1 MLSHHVDT
9 NIIIA
14 IAQYLLHLMISLSQ
28 WLQELIIVLLKLVLA
43 LAMTAVLGSIGI
55 LSHVQAVNTHF
66 LHDSFLSLADSQ
78 HTILEGDTFQNR
90 TTLQLSV
97 ELSKG
102 SIITQKMLLVGWS
115 RLPQSHL
122 LSVLVHSPQEV
133 NGTLASV
140 ALWDGWSLGIL
151 RQIIILLP
159 LVQVMLK
166 LVIAQGELGVAI
178 LRSSWAQGVLQE
190 RSNHML
196 GQLGRYSVA
205 DDGMAQVLREWHFVI
220 IAHS

>member
-9 NIIIA
+9 YIIIA
-14 IAQYLLHLMISLSQ
+14 ITQYLLHLMISLSQ
-28 WLQELIIVLLKLVLA
+28 WLQELIVVLLKLVLS

-102 SIITQKMLLVGWS
+102 SIITQKMLFVCWS
-115 RLPQSHL
+115 SLPQSHL
-122 LSVLVHSPQEV
+122 FAVLVHSLQEV

-140 ALWDGWSLGIL
+140 SLWDGWPLSIL
-151 RQIIILLP
+151 WQIIILLP

-166 LVIAQGELGVAI
+166 LVVAQGELGIAI
-178 LRSSWAQGVLQE
+178 IRSSWAQGVL
-190 RSNHML
+190 
-196 GQLGRYSVA
+196 
-205 DDGMAQVLREWHFVI
+205 
-220 IAHS
+220 

>member
-9 NIIIA
+9 YIIIA
-14 IAQYLLHLMISLSQ
+14 ITKYLLHLMISLSQ
-28 WLQELIIVLLKLVLA
+28 WLQELIVVLLKLVLS
-43 LAMTAVLGSIGI
+43 LAVTSVLGSIGI
-55 LSHVQAVNTHF
+55 LSHIQAVNTHF

-78 HTILEGDTFQNR
+78 HTILEGDTFEHR

-115 RLPQSHL
+115 SLPQSHL
-122 LSVLVHSPQEV
+122 LSVLVHSSQEV

-166 LVIAQGELGVAI
+166 LVIAQGESGITHDIGIVLIEYYVVVIAF
-178 LRSSWAQGVLQE
+178 LSTSMNHSSRVLDADKTYFAQ
-190 RSNHML
+190 SP
-196 GQLGRYSVA
+196 
-205 DDGMAQVLREWHFVI
+205 
-220 IAHS
+220 

>member
-43 LAMTAVLGSIGI
+43 FAMAAVLGSIGI
-55 LSHVQAVNTHF
+55 LCHVQAVNTHF

-115 RLPQSHL
+115 SLPQSHL
-122 LSVLVHSPQEV
+122 FAVLVYSPQEV
-133 NGTLASV
+133 NGTLTSV
-140 ALWDGWSLGIL
+140 ALWDGWPLSIL
-151 RQIIILLP
+151 WQIIILLP
-159 LVQVMLK
+159 LVQVVLK
-166 LVIAQGELGVAI
+166 LVIAQGESGI
-178 LRSSWAQGVLQE
+178 THDIGIVLIE
-190 RSNHML
+190 YHVVVIAFLSTAMNKTSRVL
-196 GQLGRYSVA
+196 DA
-205 DDGMAQVLREWHFVI
+205 DKTYFTQ
-220 IAHS
+220 SP